1 MKLACVVQRFGA
13 EVTGGS
19 ERHCQVIA
27 EHLASHH
34 DVTVLTSCAQDY
46 VTWRNVYPPGAS
58 RVGPVDVLRFPVA
71 RQRHLG
77 RLADI
82 SQVVFT
88 ARSSPEEQERWFVEN
103 GPEVPEL
110 IEYLR
115 QHGHEYDRILFW
127 TYRYYQTFFG
137 LPLVAD
143 RAILVPTAEEDPL
156 IWVDIIDRLFSLP
169 IGYLF
174 LTPEEAELV
183 RGRSSRPLA
192 PSTVIGCGVDP
203 APTHVKDV
211 DLQAAGVSE
220 TFILYLGRIEPNKG
234 CETLLEYFV
243 KYLDSQEPAEGPA
256 VSDVKNVQLVMAGF
270 PNMPIP
276 SHPSIRCLG
285 VVDDAM
291 RETLLARARLL
302 VVPSPF
308 ESLSMVLLEAWNQ
321 GLPALVNG
329 RCAVL
334 HGQVVRANGGL
345 SYRYASEFTA
355 SLTYLLTHPD
365 VARQLGRQ
373 GLAYIEQEY
382 RWPQVMR
389 KVEDFLRESV
399 ARSMTAPAAVSIRY
413 TSS

>member
-1 MKLACVVQRFGA
+1 MKLACVVQRYGA

-19 ERHCQVIA
+19 ERHCRVVA

-46 VTWRNVYPPGAS
+46 VTWRNVYPAGRS
-58 RVGPVDVLRFPVA
+58 RVGPVNVLRFPVV
-71 RQRHLG
+71 RQRNLG

-82 SQVVFT
+82 SQIVFT
-88 ARSSPEEQERWFVEN
+88 TQSSPEEQERWFTEN

-110 IEYLR
+110 VEHLR
-115 QHGHEYDRILFW
+115 QHGGEYDRVLFW

-137 LPLVAD
+137 LPVVAD

-156 IWVDIIDRLFSLP
+156 IWVDIVDRLFSLP
-169 IGYLF
+169 VGYLF

-183 RGRSSRPLA
+183 RGRASRPLA
-192 PSTVIGCGVDP
+192 PSSVIGCGVDP
-203 APTHVKDV
+203 AVPHVNDV
-211 DLQAAGVSE
+211 DLSAVGVKDP
-220 TFILYLGRIEPNKG
+220 FILYLGRIEPNKG
-234 CETLLEYFV
+234 CDTLLEYFDH
-243 KYLDSQEPAEGPA
+243 YLDSEPALKA
-256 VSDVKNVQLVMAGF
+256 VKNVQLVMAGF

-276 SHPSIRCLG
+276 PHPSIRCLG

-291 RETLLARARLL
+291 RETLLAKARLL

-345 SYRYASEFTA
+345 SYRYASEFAA

-365 VARQLGRQ
+365 VARQLGQQ
-373 GLAYIEQEY
+373 GLAYIDQEY
-382 RWPQVMR
+382 RWPHVMQ
-389 KVEDFLRESV
+389 KVEEFLSANIKV
-399 ARSMTAPAAVSIRY
+399 
-413 TSS
+413 

>member
-1 MKLACVVQRFGA
+1 MRLACVVQRYGA

-19 ERHCQVIA
+19 ERHCRVIA
-27 EHLASHH
+27 EHLTAHH

-46 VTWRNVYPPGAS
+46 VTWRNVYPEGAQ

-82 SQVVFT
+82 SRIVYT
-88 ARSSPEEQERWFVEN
+88 TRSSPEEQERWFVEN
-103 GPEVPEL
+103 GPEVPAL
-110 IEYLR
+110 IDHLR
-115 QHGHEYDRILFW
+115 QHGAEYDRVLFW

-156 IWVDIIDRLFSLP
+156 IWVDIIERLLSLP

-174 LTPEEAELV
+174 LTPEEADLV
-183 RGRSSRPLA
+183 RGRMPCPLP
-192 PSTVIGCGVDP
+192 PSCIIGCGVDP
-203 APTHVKDV
+203 APAPSAHV
-211 DLQAAGVSE
+211 DLTALGIVDP
-220 TFILYLGRIEPNKG
+220 FILYLGRIEPNKG
-234 CETLLEYFV
+234 CDTLLEYFDR
-243 KYLDSQEPAEGPA
+243 YLESRGPGA
-256 VSDVKNVQLVMAGF
+256 GNVQLVMAGF
-270 PNMPIP
+270 ANMPIP
-276 SHPSIRCLG
+276 SHPSIKCLG
-285 VVDDAM
+285 VVDDAL
-291 RETLLARARLL
+291 RETLLAKARLL

-334 HGQVVRANGGL
+334 HGQIVRANGGL
-345 SYRYASEFTA
+345 SYRYASDFTA
-355 SLTYLLTHPD
+355 SLTYLLEHPD

-373 GLAYIEQEY
+373 GLAYVEQEY
-382 RWPQVMR
+382 RWPRVMR
-389 KVEDFLRESV
+389 KVEEFLSASV
-399 ARSMTAPAAVSIRY
+399 RA
-413 TSS
+413 

>member
-1 MKLACVVQRFGA
+1 MKLACVVQRYGA

-19 ERHCQVIA
+19 ERHCRVIS
-27 EHLASHH
+27 EHLSTRH

-46 VTWRNVYPPGAS
+46 VTWRNAYAPGETK
-58 RVGPVDVLRFPVA
+58 VGPVKVVRFPVA

-77 RLADI
+77 RLAEI
-82 SQVVFT
+82 SEVVVT
-88 ARSSPEEQERWFVEN
+88 PRSSPEEQERWFVEN

-110 IEYLR
+110 IEHLGR
-115 QHGHEYDRILFW
+115 HGSAYDRILFW

-156 IWVDIIDRLFSLP
+156 IWVDIVDRLLSLP
-169 IGYLF
+169 IGYMF
-174 LTPEEAELV
+174 LTPEEADLV
-183 RGRSSRPLA
+183 RGRSTRPLA
-192 PSTVIGCGVDP
+192 PSCVIGCGVDP
-203 APTHVKDV
+203 PPPHGPGV
-211 DLQAAGVSE
+211 DLAAIGIASP
-220 TFILYLGRIEPNKG
+220 FILYLGRIEPNKG
-234 CETLLEYFV
+234 CDTLLEYFD
-243 KYLDSQEPAEGPA
+243 KYLESGGPA
-256 VSDVKNVQLVMAGF
+256 VQLVMAGF

-285 VVDDAM
+285 VVDEPL
-291 RETLLARARLL
+291 REALLANARLL

-321 GLPALVNG
+321 RVPALVNG

-345 SYRYASEFTA
+345 SYRYATEFAA
-355 SLTYLLTHPD
+355 SLGYLLNHPD

-373 GLAYIEQEY
+373 GQAYVEQEY
-382 RWPQVMR
+382 RWPRVME
-389 KVEDFLRESV
+389 KIETFLEQSLGRQLS
-399 ARSMTAPAAVSIRY
+399 AQPGA
-413 TSS
+413 

>member
-13 EVTGGS
+13 DVTGGS
-19 ERHCQVIA
+19 ERHCRVIA
-27 EHLASHH
+27 EQLAAHH
-34 DVTVLTSCAQDY
+34 DVTILTSCAQDY
-46 VTWRNVYPPGAS
+46 VTWRNVYPAGAS
-58 RVGPVDVLRFPVA
+58 RAGPVTVLRFPVL
-71 RQRHLG
+71 RQRNLE

-88 ARSSPEEQERWFVEN
+88 TESSPEEQERWFVEN
-103 GPEVPEL
+103 GPEVPQL
-110 IEYLR
+110 VDHLR
-115 QHGHEYDRILFW
+115 EHGAEYDRILFW

-156 IWVDIIDRLFSLP
+156 IWVDIIDQLFSLP

-183 RGRSSRPLA
+183 RARSSRPLA
-192 PSTVIGCGVDP
+192 PSTVIGFGVDP
-203 APTHVKDV
+203 APAHVTEV
-211 DLQAAGVSE
+211 DLSAAGISDP
-220 TFILYLGRIEPNKG
+220 FILYLGRIEPNKG
-234 CETLLEYFV
+234 CETLLEYFGE
-243 KYLDSQEPAEGPA
+243 YLDSASA
-256 VSDVKNVQLVMAGF
+256 VNHVQLVMAGF

-276 SHPSIRCLG
+276 SHPSIKCLG
-285 VVDDAM
+285 VVSDAM

-308 ESLSMVLLEAWNQ
+308 ESLSIVLLEAWNQ

-334 HGQVVRANGGL
+334 QGQVVRANGGL
-345 SYRYASEFTA
+345 SYRYANEFAA

-365 VARQLGRQ
+365 VARRLGQQ

-382 RWPQVMR
+382 RWPHVMR
-389 KVEDFLRESV
+389 KVEAFLTVSG
-399 ARSMTAPAAVSIRY
+399 PGAV
-413 TSS
+413 

>member
-13 EVTGGS
+13 DVTGGS
-19 ERHCQVIA
+19 EGHCRLIA

-46 VTWRNVYPPGAS
+46 VTWRNVYPAGAS
-58 RVGPVDVLRFPVA
+58 RAGPMNVLRFPVA
-71 RQRHLG
+71 RQRDLG
-77 RLADI
+77 RLRDI
-82 SQVVFT
+82 SRIVFT
-88 ARSSPEEQERWFVEN
+88 TRSSPEEQERWFVEN

-110 IEYLR
+110 IDHLR
-115 QHGHEYDRILFW
+115 QHGAEYDRILFW

-156 IWVDIIDRLFSLP
+156 IWVDIVDRLLSLP
-169 IGYLF
+169 AGYLF

-183 RGRSSRPLA
+183 RVRSSRPLA

-203 APTHVKDV
+203 APADVRDV
-211 DLQAAGVSE
+211 DLSAVGVSDP
-220 TFILYLGRIEPNKG
+220 FILYLGRIEPNKG
-234 CETLLEYFV
+234 CDTLLDYFRR
-243 KYLDSQEPAEGPA
+243 YLESDGPPGTSVEPG
-256 VSDVKNVQLVMAGF
+256 NRVQLVMAGF

-276 SHPSIRCLG
+276 SHPSIRSLG
-285 VVDDAM
+285 VVDDGM
-291 RETLLARARLL
+291 REALLAKARLL

-345 SYRYASEFTA
+345 SYRYASEFAA

-365 VARQLGRQ
+365 AARQLGRQ
-373 GLAYIEQEY
+373 GLDYIDREY
-382 RWPQVMR
+382 RWPHVMR
-389 KVEDFLRESV
+389 KVEDFLRENV
-399 ARSMTAPAAVSIRY
+399 ARSVTAPRAV
-413 TSS
+413 

>member
-1 MKLACVVQRFGA
+1 MKLACVVQRYGA

-19 ERHCQVIA
+19 ERHCRVIA
-27 EHLASHH
+27 EQLASHH
-34 DVTVLTSCAQDY
+34 DVTVLTSCAKDY
-46 VTWRNVYPPGAS
+46 VTWRNVYPAGAA
-58 RVGPVDVLRFPVA
+58 RVGPVNLMRFPVA
-71 RQRHLG
+71 RQRNLG

-82 SQVVFT
+82 SKVVFT
-88 ARSSPEEQERWFVEN
+88 TRSSPEEQEQWFVEN
-103 GPEVPEL
+103 GPEVPGL
-110 IEYLR
+110 IEHLR
-115 QHGHEYDRILFW
+115 QHGAEYDRILFW

-156 IWVDIIDRLFSLP
+156 IWVDVIDRLFSLP

-174 LTPEEAELV
+174 LTPEEAGLV
-183 RGRSSRPLA
+183 QGRASRPLA
-192 PSTVIGCGVDP
+192 PSSVIGCGIDP
-203 APTHVKDV
+203 APPHVKDV
-211 DLQAAGVSE
+211 DLLPAGV
-220 TFILYLGRIEPNKG
+220 TDPFILYLGRIEPNKG
-234 CETLLEYFV
+234 CETLLEYFD
-243 KYLDSQEPAEGPA
+243 KYLDSGGQP
-256 VSDVKNVQLVMAGF
+256 VQLVMAGF

-276 SHPSIRCLG
+276 SHASIKCLG

-291 RETLLARARLL
+291 RETLLAKARLL

-345 SYRYASEFTA
+345 SYRYASEFAA
-355 SLTYLLTHPD
+355 SLTYLLTNPD
-365 VARQLGRQ
+365 VARRLGRQ

-382 RWPQVMR
+382 RWPRVMQ
-389 KVEDFLRESV
+389 KVEDFL
-399 ARSMTAPAAVSIRY
+399 TASIA
-413 TSS
+413 T

>member
-13 EVTGGS
+13 DVTGGS
-19 ERHCQVIA
+19 ERHCRVIA
-27 EHLASHH
+27 EHLAAHH
-34 DVTVLTSCAQDY
+34 DVTILTSCAQDY
-46 VTWRNVYPPGAS
+46 VTWRNVYPAGAS
-58 RVGPVDVLRFPVA
+58 RAGPVTVLRFPVL
-71 RQRHLG
+71 RQRNLE

-88 ARSSPEEQERWFVEN
+88 TESSPEEQERWFVEN
-103 GPEVPEL
+103 GPEVPQL
-110 IEYLR
+110 IDHLR
-115 QHGHEYDRILFW
+115 EHGAEYDRILFW

-156 IWVDIIDRLFSLP
+156 IWVDIIDQLFSLP

-183 RGRSSRPLA
+183 RARSSRPLA
-192 PSTVIGCGVDP
+192 PSAVIGCGVDP
-203 APTHVKDV
+203 APARATEV
-211 DLQAAGVSE
+211 DLSEAGISDP
-220 TFILYLGRIEPNKG
+220 FILYLGRIEPNKG
-234 CETLLEYFV
+234 CETLLEYFDE
-243 KYLDSQEPAEGPA
+243 YLDSETA
-256 VSDVKNVQLVMAGF
+256 VDHVQLVMAGF
-270 PNMPIP
+270 PNMAIP
-276 SHPSIRCLG
+276 SHPSIKCLG
-285 VVDDAM
+285 VVSDAM

-308 ESLSMVLLEAWNQ
+308 ESLSIVLLEAWNQ

-334 HGQVVRANGGL
+334 QGQVVRANGGL
-345 SYRYASEFTA
+345 SYRYANEFAA

-365 VARQLGRQ
+365 VARRLGRQ

-389 KVEDFLRESV
+389 KVEAFL
-399 ARSMTAPAAVSIRY
+399 TASI
-413 TSS
+413 

>member
-19 ERHCQVIA
+19 ERHCRVIA
-27 EHLASHH
+27 EHLASRH

-46 VTWRNVYPPGAS
+46 VTWRNVYPAGPS
-58 RVGPVDVLRFPVA
+58 QVGPLNVLRFPVT
-71 RQRHLG
+71 RERNLG

-88 ARSSPEEQERWFVEN
+88 TASSPQEQERWFVEN

-110 IEYLR
+110 IEHLR
-115 QHGHEYDRILFW
+115 QHGSEYDRILFW

-183 RGRSSRPLA
+183 RARSSRPLA

-203 APTHVKDV
+203 APARVKHV
-211 DLQAAGVSE
+211 DLSAAGIADP
-220 TFILYLGRIEPNKG
+220 FILYLGRIEPNKG
-234 CETLLEYFV
+234 CETLLEYFE
-243 KYLDSQEPAEGPA
+243 KYLQSDGGPA
-256 VSDVKNVQLVMAGF
+256 VDDAKPVNNVQLVMAGF
-270 PNMPIP
+270 RNMPIP
-276 SHPSIRCLG
+276 SQPSIKCLG

-291 RETLLARARLL
+291 RETLLAKARLL

-334 HGQVVRANGGL
+334 QGQVVRANGGL
-345 SYRYASEFTA
+345 SYRYASEFVA
-355 SLTYLLTHPD
+355 SLTYLLSHPD
-365 VARQLGRQ
+365 VAHRLGRQ
-373 GLAYIEQEY
+373 GLAYLEQEY
-382 RWPQVMR
+382 RWPHVMR
-389 KVEDFLRESV
+389 KVEEFLS
-399 ARSMTAPAAVSIRY
+399 ASIRL
-413 TSS
+413 

>member
-1 MKLACVVQRFGA
+1 MKLACVVQRYGA

-19 ERHCQVIA
+19 ERHCRVIA
-27 EHLASHH
+27 EHLTTHH

-46 VTWRNVYPPGAS
+46 VTWRNMYPAGAA
-58 RVGPVDVLRFPVA
+58 RVGPVNVLRFPVA
-71 RQRHLG
+71 RARNLG

-82 SQVVFT
+82 SRIVFT
-88 ARSSPEEQERWFVEN
+88 TASSPDEQERWFVEN
-103 GPEVPEL
+103 GPEVPGL
-110 IEYLR
+110 IEHLR
-115 QHGHEYDRILFW
+115 QHGAEYDRILFW

-156 IWVDIIDRLFSLP
+156 IWVDVIDRLFSLP
-169 IGYLF
+169 IGFLF
-174 LTPEEAELV
+174 LTPEEAQLV
-183 RGRSSRPLA
+183 RRRVSRPLA
-192 PSTVIGCGVDP
+192 PSCVIGCGVDP
-203 APTHVKDV
+203 APPHGRDV
-211 DLQAAGVSE
+211 DLLSLGV
-220 TFILYLGRIEPNKG
+220 TDPFILYLGRIEPNKG
-234 CETLLEYFV
+234 CETLLEYFD
-243 KYLDSQEPAEGPA
+243 KYLDSAGPSGDNVDHVDNGRPA
-256 VSDVKNVQLVMAGF
+256 VNSARNVQLVMAGF

-276 SHPSIRCLG
+276 SHPSIKCLG

-345 SYRYASEFTA
+345 SYRYASEFAA
-355 SLTYLLTHPD
+355 SLTYLLTNPD
-365 VARQLGRQ
+365 VARRLGRQ

-389 KVEDFLRESV
+389 KVEQFL
-399 ARSMTAPAAVSIRY
+399 AASLH
-413 TSS
+413 

>member
-19 ERHCQVIA
+19 ERHCRVIA
-27 EHLASHH
+27 EHLASPH

-58 RVGPVDVLRFPVA
+58 RVGLVNVLRFPVA

-77 RLADI
+77 QLADI

-88 ARSSPEEQERWFVEN
+88 TRSSPEEQERWFVDN

-115 QHGHEYDRILFW
+115 RHGHEYDRILFW

-156 IWVDIIDRLFSLP
+156 IWVDIVDRLFSLP

-174 LTPEEAELV
+174 LTPEEADLV
-183 RGRSSRPLA
+183 RARSSRPLA
-192 PSTVIGCGVDP
+192 PSAVIGCGVDP
-203 APTHVKDV
+203 APHHVKDA
-211 DLQAAGVSE
+211 DLSAVGVSDP
-220 TFILYLGRIEPNKG
+220 FILYLGRIEPNKG
-234 CETLLEYFV
+234 CETLLEYFDT
-243 KYLDSQEPAEGPA
+243 YLDSGGPPAEH
-256 VSDVKNVQLVMAGF
+256 VKPGERVTNVQLVMAGF

-291 RETLLARARLL
+291 RETLLAKARLL

-321 GLPALVNG
+321 GLPVLVNG

-334 HGQVVRANGGL
+334 QGQVVRANGGL
-345 SYRYASEFTA
+345 SYRYASEFGA

-365 VARQLGRQ
+365 VARRLGQQ
-373 GLAYIEQEY
+373 GLAYVDQEY
-382 RWPQVMR
+382 RWPRVMQ
-389 KVEDFLRESV
+389 KVEDFLRDNV
-399 ARSMTAPAAVSIRY
+399 ARSTTVPAAV
-413 TSS
+413 

>member
-19 ERHCQVIA
+19 ERHCRVVA

-46 VTWRNVYPPGAS
+46 VTWRNIYPAGAT
-58 RVGPVDVLRFPVA
+58 RVGPVNLLRFPVA
-71 RQRHLG
+71 RQRNLG

-82 SQVVFT
+82 SKIVFT
-88 ARSSPEEQERWFVEN
+88 TRSSPEEQERWFVEN
-103 GPEVPEL
+103 GPEVPGL
-110 IEYLR
+110 IEHLR
-115 QHGHEYDRILFW
+115 QHGADYDRILFW

-156 IWVDIIDRLFSLP
+156 IWVDVIDRLFSLP

-174 LTPEEAELV
+174 LTPEEAQLV
-183 RGRSSRPLA
+183 RGRASRPLA
-192 PSTVIGCGVDP
+192 PSSVIGCGVDP
-203 APTHVKDV
+203 APAHAVDV
-211 DLQAAGVSE
+211 DLSKVGVSDP
-220 TFILYLGRIEPNKG
+220 FILYLGRIEPNKG
-234 CETLLEYFV
+234 CQTLLEYFD
-243 KYLDSQEPAEGPA
+243 KFLESGGPP
-256 VSDVKNVQLVMAGF
+256 VQLVMAGF

-276 SHPSIRCLG
+276 SHPLIKCLG
-285 VVDDAM
+285 VVDDGM
-291 RETLLARARLL
+291 RETLLAKARLL

-345 SYRYASEFTA
+345 SYRYASEFAA

-365 VARQLGRQ
+365 VARRLGLQ
-373 GLAYIEQEY
+373 GLAYVEQEY
-382 RWPQVMR
+382 RWPHVMR
-389 KVEDFLRESV
+389 KVEEFL
-399 ARSMTAPAAVSIRY
+399 TASLH
-413 TSS
+413 

>member
-19 ERHCQVIA
+19 ERHCRVIA

-46 VTWRNVYPPGAS
+46 VTWRNVYPAGAS
-58 RVGPVDVLRFPVA
+58 RVGPLNVLRFPVT
-71 RQRHLG
+71 RQRNLG

-88 ARSSPEEQERWFVEN
+88 TESSPEEQERWFVEN

-110 IEYLR
+110 IEHLR
-115 QHGHEYDRILFW
+115 QHGAEYDRILFW

-183 RGRSSRPLA
+183 RARSSRPLA

-203 APTHVKDV
+203 APARVKHV
-211 DLQAAGVSE
+211 DLSAAGVSDP
-220 TFILYLGRIEPNKG
+220 FILYLGRIEPNKG
-234 CETLLEYFV
+234 CETLIEYFE
-243 KYLDSQEPAEGPA
+243 KYLQWDGGPA
-256 VSDVKNVQLVMAGF
+256 GNDIQPVSSVQLVMAGF

-276 SHPSIRCLG
+276 SHPSIKCLG

-334 HGQVVRANGGL
+334 QGQVVRANGGL
-345 SYRYASEFTA
+345 SYRYAGEFAA
-355 SLTYLLTHPD
+355 SLTYLLSHPD
-365 VARQLGRQ
+365 VARRLGRQ
-373 GLAYIEQEY
+373 GLAYVEQEY
-382 RWPQVMR
+382 RWPHVMQ
-389 KVEDFLRESV
+389 KVEAFLSN
-399 ARSMTAPAAVSIRY
+399 T
-413 TSS
+413 

>member
-19 ERHCQVIA
+19 ERHCRVVA

-34 DVTVLTSCAQDY
+34 DVTILTSCAQDY
-46 VTWRNVYPPGAS
+46 VTWRNVYAPGVSQAGALTV
-58 RVGPVDVLRFPVA
+58 RRFPVA
-71 RQRHLG
+71 RPRHLG

-82 SQVVFT
+82 SEIVFT
-88 ARSSPEEQERWFVEN
+88 TRSSVEEQERWFVEN
-103 GPEVPEL
+103 GPEVPDL

-115 QHGHEYDRILFW
+115 QHGTDYDRVLFW

-156 IWVDIIDRLFSLP
+156 IWVDIIDRLFALP
-169 IGYLF
+169 AGYMF

-183 RGRSSRPLA
+183 QGRASRPLA
-192 PSTVIGCGVDP
+192 PSCVIGCGVEPMPPHTADM
-203 APTHVKDV
+203 
-211 DLQAAGVSE
+211 DLAALGVSDS
-220 TFILYLGRIEPNKG
+220 FILYLGRIEPNKG
-234 CETLLEYFV
+234 CETLLEYFD
-243 KYLDSQEPAEGPA
+243 KYLDAGGTP
-256 VSDVKNVQLVMAGF
+256 VQLVMAGF

-276 SHPSIRCLG
+276 EHPLIKCLG
-285 VVDDAM
+285 VVDEPV
-291 RETLLARARLL
+291 REALLAKARLL
-302 VVPSPF
+302 LVPSPY

-334 HGQVVRANGGL
+334 HGQVLRANGGL
-345 SYRYASEFTA
+345 SYRYASDFAA
-355 SLTYLLTHPD
+355 SLAYLLANPD
-365 VARQLGRQ
+365 VTRRLGRQ

-382 RWPQVMR
+382 RWPHVMR
-389 KVEDFLRESV
+389 KVEAF
-399 ARSMTAPAAVSIRY
+399 IRDS
-413 TSS
+413 TTRRTPRC